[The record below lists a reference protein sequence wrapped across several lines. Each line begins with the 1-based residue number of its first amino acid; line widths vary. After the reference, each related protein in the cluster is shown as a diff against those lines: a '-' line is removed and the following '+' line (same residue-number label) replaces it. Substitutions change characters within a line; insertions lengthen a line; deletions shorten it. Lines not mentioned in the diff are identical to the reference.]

1 MCPLSFNCYI
11 NETIRWKQ
19 NGAGWSWIS
28 SDWSNLVRWL
38 NLNLSGFL
46 GTDSYGK
53 LIVWRSWEWTRWF
66 FQSFALSHLSWLD
79 LNWIR
84 NMNEDTVDAVE
95 GLVLTALLYEKK
107 TTFEEQWKKNPQMPC
122 IWNHS
127 LVLIQIGRNVL
138 LCSLDINRKKWWLP
152 VVHTSS
158 FSTSACYLP

>member
-1 MCPLSFNCYI
+1 MCSLSFNCYT
-11 NETIRWKQ
+11 NKTISWKQ
-19 NGAGWSWIS
+19 NGAGWSWIA

-46 GTDSYGK
+46 GTYSYGK
-53 LIVWRSWEWTRWF
+53 FIAWRSWEWTRWF

-84 NMNEDTVDAVE
+84 NMLIGAVE

-107 TTFEEQWKKNPQMPC
+107 NIWRTMERNTQMPC

-138 LCSLDINRKKWWLP
+138 FFSLDINRKKWWLP

-158 FSTSACYLP
+158 FSTSACYLS